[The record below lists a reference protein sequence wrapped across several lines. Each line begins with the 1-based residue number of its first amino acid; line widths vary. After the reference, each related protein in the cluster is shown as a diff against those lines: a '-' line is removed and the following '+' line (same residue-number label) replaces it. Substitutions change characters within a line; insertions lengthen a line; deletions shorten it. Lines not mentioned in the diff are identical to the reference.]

1 MTELASENQASEEAI
16 LDSIQEGLE
25 QLGLD
30 GLQQVEKR
38 IEQERKRREKEAR
51 KQAQQEIREVAQRYG
66 LGVEDLLAQVDTGK
80 GGKGKGSSKSKGK
93 VPPKFRHP
101 EDPSK
106 TWTGRGRKPKWV
118 QAWEE
123 AGGDLEALRIP
134 EQGAA

>member
-1 MTELASENQASEEAI
+1 MVELASENRESEEAI
-16 LDSIQEGLE
+16 LHSIQEGLE
-25 QLGLD
+25 QLGLE
-30 GLQQVEKR
+30 GLEQVEKR
-38 IEQERKRREKEAR
+38 LEQERKRRQREAR

-66 LGVEDLLAQVDTGK
+66 LGVEELLAQVDTAK
-80 GGKGKGSSKSKGK
+80 GGSKSKGK

-123 AGGDLEALRIP
+123 AGGDIEALRIP

>member
-1 MTELASENQASEEAI
+1 M

-80 GGKGKGSSKSKGK
+80 AGKGKGSSKSKGK